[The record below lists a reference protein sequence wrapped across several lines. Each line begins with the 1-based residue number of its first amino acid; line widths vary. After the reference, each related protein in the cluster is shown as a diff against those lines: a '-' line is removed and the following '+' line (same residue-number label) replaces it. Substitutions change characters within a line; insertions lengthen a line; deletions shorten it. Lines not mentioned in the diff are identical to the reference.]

1 MTMATDDGERAART
15 AAVLS
20 EMNRPGWS
28 VRGYTL
34 NGYSKYISQEPL
46 EWRALRFIVYV
57 PRIRAT
63 HTKQT
68 DTKQTEN
75 GMHSE
80 RSLLHQGCTIL
91 QIYSFCEEWVFFCF
105 WMWMCIKIDTAIDIT
120 LIGCSGF
127 FFRDI
132 YALGEQGIFFW
143 EAQLGEKISL
153 QYCLFLRS
161 KYSYLILRLFHQRV
175 KTGFKCQCGMFPQYT
190 NYFLTTKVFFHSHWM
205 RDKQ

>member
-1 MTMATDDGERAART
+1 MTMTTDDGERGART
-15 AAVLS
+15 AAMLS
-20 EMNRPGWS
+20 EMNGPNWS

-75 GMHSE
+75 RMHSE
-80 RSLLHQGCTIL
+80 RSLLQQGCTIL

-105 WMWMCIKIDTAIDIT
+105 WMWICIKIDTAIDIT

-127 FFRDI
+127 FE
-132 YALGEQGIFFW
+132 ALIRSGRTGLLFFW
-143 EAQLGEKISL
+143 EAHWEW
-153 QYCLFLRS
+153 R
-161 KYSYLILRLFHQRV
+161 R
-175 KTGFKCQCGMFPQYT
+175 QCVSMWCVSQYT
-190 NYFLTTKVFFHSHWM
+190 NYFLTTKVCFHSHWM

>member
-1 MTMATDDGERAART
+1 MTMTTDDGERAAWT

-28 VRGYTL
+28 MRGYTL

-75 GMHSE
+75 RMHSE

-120 LIGCSGF
+120 LIGCF
-127 FFRDI
+127 
-132 YALGEQGIFFW
+132 LGINTLW
-143 EAQLGEKISL
+143 ENRVF
-153 QYCLFLRS
+153 FLRGSIGRKNRPTILFVLMQQILVPDSASIPS
-161 KYSYLILRLFHQRV
+161 KSENRF
-175 KTGFKCQCGMFPQYT
+175 
-190 NYFLTTKVFFHSHWM
+190 
-205 RDKQ
+205 